1 MQNHIKCSSV
11 DTETT
16 CQSEPIHVSLN
27 CQSRPA
33 DAQIKNFNLITPDWH
48 LKIPIIIQAKKH
60 DLVGFLPRKHLLQ
73 CFGKALRIARILLS
87 LLLLHIRRVLLLRS
101 RLRPRCS
108 GQWSRW
114 QWLSPSRT
122 DERSSLRL
130 RRCQTGLR
138 WFGLSQID
146 PRWGWFWPNMQD
158 MSPMSAMMMTKP
170 KMTTAKDWQW
180 ARFNLK
186 GDRPM
191 A

>member
-122 DERSSLRL
+122 DERSSLRF
-130 RRCQTGLR
+130 RWGQTGLR

-146 PRWGWFWPNMQD
+146 PRWGWFWPNVQD
-158 MSPMSAMMMTKP
+158 MSSANPQTWWWPNP
-170 KMTTAKDWQW
+170 KWQQQ
-180 ARFNLK
+180 RNLI
-186 GDRPM
+186 
-191 A
+191 

>member
-73 CFGKALRIARILLS
+73 CFGKALRIARILLH
-87 LLLLHIRRVLLLRS
+87 LRLVLLLRS

-108 GQWSRW
+108 G
-114 QWLSPSRT
+114 RT
-122 DERSSLRL
+122 DERSSLRF
-130 RRCQTGLR
+130 RWGQTGLR

-146 PRWGWFWPNMQD
+146 PRWGWFWPNIQD
-158 MSPMSAMMMTKP
+158 MSSANSQTWWWPNP
-170 KMTTAKDWQW
+170 KWQQQ
-180 ARFNLK
+180 RNLI
-186 GDRPM
+186 
-191 A
+191 